1 MSDEET
7 KRPDDAETKPPT
19 TTEQIDSSAQMAPD
33 VVDEH
38 IKGTGDPATTDIPTA
53 NAPDPD
59 AVNAEDNPNATVPK
73 VAKTTKP
80 DSPSD
85 KAVKAAVETAEETA
99 GSPPAAEKPSAKAK
113 AAKAATVDGEKPA
126 AKAKAAAD
134 GEKPAKAKKEKPPAL
149 EDKPFTEFIQQHYI
163 PALKKGLETMG
174 ATPLDLAFE
183 KRKIPIKGYN
193 QSPECWQIVGKWQSN
208 QKQLRE
214 FNIFFF
220 DETINGL
227 KGFSC
232 AESDRFS
239 TMESF
244 LIDERRVTL
253 DLLVYGAVQRLNGQ
267 KWLARN

>member
-1 MSDEET
+1 MPDEET
-7 KRPDDAETKPPT
+7 KRKNDAETKPPT
-19 TTEQIDSSAQMAPD
+19 TADQMAPE
-33 VVDEH
+33 VVDDH
-38 IKGTGDPATTDIPTA
+38 ITRTGDPATTDIPTA
-53 NAPDPD
+53 NAPDPN

-80 DSPSD
+80 ASPSD
-85 KAVKAAVETAEETA
+85 KAVKAAVETAEKTA
-99 GSPPAAEKPSAKAK
+99 E
-113 AAKAATVDGEKPA
+113 GEKPA
-126 AKAKAAAD
+126 AKAKAAKAPVQD
-134 GEKPAKAKKEKPPAL
+134 EKPAAKAKKEKPPAL
-149 EDKPFTEFIQQHYI
+149 EDKPFTEFIRQHYL

-174 ATPLDLAFE
+174 VTPLDLSFE
-183 KRKIPIKGYN
+183 KEKIPIKGYA
-193 QSPECWQIVGKWQSN
+193 QADECWQIVGKWQPHPA
-208 QKQLRE
+208 QRRE

-220 DETINGL
+220 DESINGL

-267 KWLARN
+267 KWLTRN

>member
-7 KRPDDAETKPPT
+7 KRPDDAETKPPS
-19 TTEQIDSSAQMAPD
+19 TTEQMAPD
-33 VVDEH
+33 VTDEH

-80 DSPSD
+80 ASPSD
-85 KAVKAAVETAEETA
+85 KAVKAAVETAEETDDD
-99 GSPPAAEKPSAKAK
+99 EKPAKAK
-113 AAKAATVDGEKPA
+113 AAKAPAADGEKPA

-134 GEKPAKAKKEKPPAL
+134 GEKPAAKAKKEKPPAL

-174 ATPLDLAFE
+174 ATSLDLVFE

-193 QSPECWQIVGKWQSN
+193 QSPECWQLVGKWQSN

-220 DETINGL
+220 DENINGL

-267 KWLARN
+267 KWLTRN